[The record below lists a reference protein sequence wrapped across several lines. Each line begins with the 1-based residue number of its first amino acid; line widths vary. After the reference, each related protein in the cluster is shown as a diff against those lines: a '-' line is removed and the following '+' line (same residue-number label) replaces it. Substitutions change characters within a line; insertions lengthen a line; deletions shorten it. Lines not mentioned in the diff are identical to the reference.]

1 MANTAVNICVAFK
14 EACNRELSR
23 ADLEKDLKNTAPGWT
38 VVSFSKLIV
47 SVSGPMRYANDV
59 SGLLRKHF
67 RDLPVESFLT
77 NTGDPDNSSITLGK
91 LGIKYR
97 PAIDLNFDSDDDNGV
112 ILQPSDSDDD
122 ETQPPVSTPL
132 AASAVG
138 TNLENPP
145 TPMSPPSPIPLNVA
159 TADDDD
165 KNDDDDESQAS
176 KGVVRPRPITKE
188 GEEEDEFSD
197 GDSIIN
203 EMIKSVEPS
212 AKRYCSCE
220 ERDLIHDTLKQ
231 TYSVVQALYEATK
244 ALSRNVTALRMAA
257 RVKGDPVLNL
267 TTDEQGK
274 KMKELD
280 KKMREVRQDDI
291 LNHSPYTHSP
301 GPFSPS
307 SPF

>member
-14 EACNRELSR
+14 EECNRKLSR

-59 SGLLRKHF
+59 SGLLRRHF
-67 RDLPVESFLT
+67 RDLPVESYLT
-77 NTGDPDNSSITLGK
+77 NTGEPDNSSITLGK

-159 TADDDD
+159 DDDS
-165 KNDDDDESQAS
+165 DDESQAS
-176 KGVVRPRPITKE
+176 KGVVRPRPIANKRD
-188 GEEEDEFSD
+188 EEDEFSD

-203 EMIKSVEPS
+203 EMIESVEPS

-257 RVKGDPVLNL
+257 RVQDDPVLNL

-280 KKMREVRQDDI
+280 KKMREARQDDI
-291 LNHSPYTHSP
+291 LRHPPYTSSP

-307 SPF
+307 SPFPSSP